1 MDSISLGW
9 KQSHFYIKSV
19 FKILEQ
25 SPGLWLIPDYV
36 EPTFTFLNM
45 EIQFLSFY
53 VILGIVN

>member
-1 MDSISLGW
+1 MLVDSISLGW
-9 KQSHFYIKSV
+9 KQSHFYIKPV

-45 EIQFLSFY
+45 EIQFF
-53 VILGIVN
+53 